1 MGKLS
6 RSIQLFLNQIQALF
20 KLFQVP
26 YGYGKNGNG
35 IFFVIV
41 FIFTEKVIFTKKKK
55 HPTIFLFLFL
65 HLEIK
70 TCGIMASIWHYST
83 SL

>member
-20 KLFQVP
+20 KLFQIP

-35 IFFVIV
+35 IFCIIV
-41 FIFTEKVIFTKKKK
+41 FIFTEKV
-55 HPTIFLFLFL
+55 IFLFLFL

-70 TCGIMASIWHYST
+70 TCGIRASMWHYST